1 MSVSAPE
8 MTATKIKELV
18 SVQPYSITLITT
30 FIHYELSSD
39 SLCLSCMIYFCDLF
53 FKIYERVEKRTE
65 NVFCLFVLIH
75 KVLLSYIC
83 TWGQC

>member
-30 FIHYELSSD
+30 FIHYEPKAEFQQPVSELH
-39 SLCLSCMIYFCDLF
+39 DLF
-53 FKIYERVEKRTE
+53 
-65 NVFCLFVLIH
+65 L
-75 KVLLSYIC
+75 
-83 TWGQC
+83 